1 MGCRFYLL
9 VALGSALGGVVRAVL
24 SQLIPAAK
32 GFPWATLTINVTG
45 SLLIG
50 LFSGLLTHLADG
62 GLSPMLRALLVVGL
76 CGGFTTFSTFS
87 NETFR
92 LLESSHY
99 LSAAGYVSAS
109 VLGGLLSVFLGQAL
123 ALRSAC

>member
-1 MGCRFYLL
+1 MNWTFYLW
-9 VALGSALGGVVRAVL
+9 VALGSAVGGVLRAFL
-24 SQLIPAAK
+24 SQLIPMAK
-32 GFPWATLTINVTG
+32 GFPWATLSINVTG

-50 LFSGLLTHLADG
+50 LFSGMLTHLADES
-62 GLSPMLRALLVVGL
+62 LVPVLRALLVVGL

-99 LSAAGYVSAS
+99 LSASVYVLVS
-109 VLGGLLSVFLGQAL
+109 VLGGLLAVYLGQTL
-123 ALRSAC
+123 TR